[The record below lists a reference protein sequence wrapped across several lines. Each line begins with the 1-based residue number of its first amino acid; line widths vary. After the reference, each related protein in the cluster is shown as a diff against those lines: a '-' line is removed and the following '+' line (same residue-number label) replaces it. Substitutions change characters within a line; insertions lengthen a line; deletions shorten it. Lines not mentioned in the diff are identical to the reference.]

1 MKICICEMGHYFDPK
16 AHSECPYC
24 GGKAAS
30 DTTPGFP
37 QSRQSAKDTRPV
49 CIYAGPPPGWT
60 PPACIDAG
68 TPPAME
74 PRTTAPVCIDAGTP
88 PAADDTPPA
97 CIYAGPPPA
106 MVESNTDAKTAR
118 NAPKKTLFDRLKRWF
133 R

>member
-1 MKICICEMGHYFDPK
+1 MKTCVCEMGHYFDPE

-30 DTTPGFP
+30 DAMPGFP
-37 QSRQSAKDTRPV
+37 QSRKSAIRPV

-88 PAADDTPPA
+88 PAVA
-97 CIYAGPPPA
+97 
-106 MVESNTDAKTAR
+106 ESNTDAETAR

>member
-1 MKICICEMGHYFDPK
+1 MKICICEMGHYFDSE

-30 DTTPGFP
+30 DPAPGFP
-37 QSRQSAKDTRPV
+37 QSRKSAKDTRPV

-74 PRTTAPVCIDAGTP
+74 PRTTCPVCTDAGTP
-88 PAADDTPPA
+88 PAAESADDTPPA
-97 CIYAGPPPA
+97 T
-106 MVESNTDAKTAR
+106 VESNTDAETAR
-118 NAPKKTLFDRLKRWF
+118 NAPKKTLLDRLKRWF

>member
-1 MKICICEMGHYFDPK
+1 MKICMCEMGHYFNSETN
-16 AHSECPYC
+16 SECPYC

-30 DTTPGFP
+30 DPAPGFP
-37 QSRQSAKDTRPV
+37 QSRQSAIRPV
-49 CIYAGPPPGWT
+49 CIYAGPPPGYIYEG
-60 PPACIDAG
+60 PPSPATEPRTTSQACIDAG

-74 PRTTAPVCIDAGTP
+74 S
-88 PAADDTPPA
+88 ADDTPPA

-106 MVESNTDAKTAR
+106 TVESNTDAKMAR